1 MNRIILIAL
10 LLALFATSTSKSQD
24 AEPAAITSG
33 TIMEIMVVTITPAT
47 DILWGVD
54 DPQIDEDWQVLDD
67 AAVTVIEAFERTR
80 NGGVGPNDN
89 TWAADEKF
97 LAYIDEEIAASNAA
111 RAAIAAKDLDAL
123 FEAGDALYSPCE
135 NCHIDYNPAVS
146 GEEFQAR

>member
-1 MNRIILIAL
+1 MNRMIFIAM
-10 LLALFATSTSKSQD
+10 LLALFVTSTSESQD
-24 AEPAAITSG
+24 VEPAPITSG

-54 DPQIDEDWQVLDD
+54 DPQTDEDWQVLDD

-80 NGGVGPNDN
+80 NGGAGPNDN
-89 TWAADEKF
+89 TWAADAKF
-97 LAYIDEEIAASNAA
+97 RAYIDEEIAASNAA
-111 RAAIAAKDLDAL
+111 RVAIAAKDLDAL

-146 GEEFQAR
+146 GEEY

>member
-1 MNRIILIAL
+1 MILITM
-10 LLALFATSTSKSQD
+10 LLALVATSTSESQD

-33 TIMEIMVVTITPAT
+33 SIMEVMVITITPAT

-54 DPQIDEDWQVLDD
+54 DPQADEDWQVLDD

-80 NGGVGPNDN
+80 NGGAGPNDN

-97 LAYIDEEIAASNAA
+97 QAYIDEEIAASSAA

-146 GEEFQAR
+146 GEEY

>member
-1 MNRIILIAL
+1 MNRIILIAM
-10 LLALFATSTSKSQD
+10 LLALLATSTSKSQG
-24 AEPAAITSG
+24 AEPAAIMSG
-33 TIMEIMVVTITPAT
+33 TIMEVMVVTITPAT

-54 DPQIDEDWQVLDD
+54 DPQTDEDWQVLDD
-67 AAVTVIEAFERTR
+67 AAITVIEAFERTR

-89 TWAADEKF
+89 TWAAEEKF

-111 RAAIAAKDLDAL
+111 RAAIAAEDLDAL

-146 GEEFQAR
+146 GEEF